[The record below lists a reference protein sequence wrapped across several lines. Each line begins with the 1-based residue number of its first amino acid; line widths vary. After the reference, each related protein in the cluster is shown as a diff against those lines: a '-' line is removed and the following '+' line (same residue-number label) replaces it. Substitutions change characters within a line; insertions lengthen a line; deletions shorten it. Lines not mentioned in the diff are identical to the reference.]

1 MEHERL
7 DCPIPLSVS
16 VQSTLP
22 AVPRAAAEPGLAVPA
37 LDPGRI
43 PVLGLPVGEAVFIED
58 QGLRPV
64 DV

>member
-1 MEHERL
+1 MDQDSL
-7 DCPIPLSVS
+7 VCPIALPES
-16 VQSTLP
+16 VQSILP
-22 AVPRAAAEPGLAVPA
+22 AVPRAAADPGLAVPA

-43 PVLGLPVGEAVFIED
+43 PVLGLPVGEAVLMED

>member
-1 MEHERL
+1 MTVL
-7 DCPIPLSVS
+7 PVLPLPAS

-22 AVPRAAAEPGLAVPA
+22 VPRAAADPGLAVPA

-43 PVLGLPVGEAVFIED
+43 PVLGLPVGEAVLMED